1 MNQQVVLREVAHRV
15 FAKELSASNVELKG
29 EDERSPNFVLSPLGA
44 KMNRVFV
51 VGVLVEAEDI
61 GQDGREMW
69 RARISDP
76 TGIFTV
82 YAGEFQPEAM
92 QALSRLEAPCFVAVT
107 GKVRTYEPE
116 PGEMFISIRPE
127 SVTQVDEATRD
138 QWVVSAAEHTH
149 ARLRAAEAVQN
160 GQADSMDAL
169 VDGGIAPVVAEGV
182 MLAAQKYGESDLAP
196 YRGMLLETLTLVQE
210 GRPIP
215 VHEVAAG
222 ESSGSPPPSTAQEP
236 TSDEDEAL
244 MKVVVGV
251 VEDLLKEHPDGAPW
265 DDILE
270 AVKKQNHS
278 EDAVEEA
285 INMLIDRG
293 VLYEPILS
301 KLKLA

>member
-15 FAKELSASNVELKG
+15 FAKELSASSVELKG

-44 KMNRVFV
+44 KMNRVFL

-76 TGIFTV
+76 TGVFTV

-116 PGEMFISIRPE
+116 PGEMFISVRPE
-127 SVTQVDEATRD
+127 SVTKVDEATRD
-138 QWVVSAAEHTH
+138 QWVVAAAEHTH
-149 ARLRAAEAVQN
+149 ARLQAAEAVQT
-160 GQADSMDAL
+160 GQADSLDAL
-169 VDGGIAPVVAEGV
+169 VDGGIPPVIAEGV
-182 MLAAQKYGESDLAP
+182 ILAGQKYGDVDFAP
-196 YRGMLLETLTLVQE
+196 YRGMLLETLTLLQE

-215 VHEVAAG
+215 VHEAAAG
-222 ESSGSPPPSTAQEP
+222 EGSSPTPSGSTDQE
-236 TSDEDEAL
+236 TSEEDEEL
-244 MKVVVGV
+244 MKLVVSV
-251 VEDLLKEHPDGAPW
+251 VEDLLHQHPDGAPW

-270 AVKKQNHS
+270 AVKKQNQS